1 MPMNWKNF
9 LHYTRAETIA
19 ILIVLVIIVLTFI
32 LNIVLSTRST
42 QSFSIPQNDSLI
54 AAFERLQNSLT
65 DKRPASENFAYSPKE
80 RRETAVYSEKRK
92 VEAKE
97 FTTNNPGE
105 RREYIEYERQEKL
118 SDSEFIYLNETDTTL
133 WKKVPGIGSTYAA
146 RIVKY
151 RNLLGGFTSVEQL
164 KEVYGISDEVFQ
176 QIAPFLREDTNFLK
190 LNINKLTFQEINA
203 HPYINYKQTK
213 AIMNLRNRKG
223 NIQSINELSMLDE
236 FTRKDID
243 RIANYIEF

>member
-1 MPMNWKNF
+1 MPMKWKDF

-19 ILIVLVIIVLTFI
+19 ILIVLVIIVLAFI

-42 QSFSIPQNDSLI
+42 RTFSIPENDSLI
-54 AAFERLQNSLT
+54 AAFNRLQSSLT
-65 DKRPASENFAYSPKE
+65 DKRQASNTHNYSNRE
-80 RRETAVYSEKRK
+80 RREAAVY
-92 VEAKE
+92 A
-97 FTTNNPGE
+97 E
-105 RREYIEYERQEKL
+105 RRKEKTNQFTNEKSGDNPDYLPYEKQEKL
-118 SDSEFIYLNETDTTL
+118 SASEFIYLNETDTAI
-133 WKKVPGIGSTYAA
+133 WKKVPGIGSTFAA

-151 RNLLGGFTSVEQL
+151 RNLLGGFTSLEQL

-176 QIAPFLREDTNFLK
+176 QITPFVREDDDYARLK
-190 LNINKLTFQEINA
+190 INKLTFKEINA

-223 NIQSINELSMLDE
+223 NIQSIQELAMLDE
-236 FTRKDID
+236 FTSEDIE

>member
-65 DKRPASENFAYSPKE
+65 DKRRASENFAYSPKE
-80 RRETAVYSEKRK
+80 RRETAVYSENRK

-97 FTTNNPGE
+97 FTTNNPE
-105 RREYIEYERQEKL
+105 EKREYIEYERQEKL

-164 KEVYGISDEVFQ
+164 KEVYGISEEVFQ

-190 LNINKLTFQEINA
+190 LNINKLTFQDINA